1 MKDYFKGQTINTSN
15 KYRKNIVVQLSN
27 IILDKR
33 DRLPRIGLDKISKN
47 GKRGKYSIR
56 VWNPTQVK
64 VKCDVIVGY
73 YDTSTSDSQVLEHIN
88 DNLPRIL
95 KDRWVVLQAGL
106 DTEHFSKNKIHSI
119 DI

>member
-1 MKDYFKGQTINTSN
+1 
-15 KYRKNIVVQLSN
+15 
-27 IILDKR
+27 
-33 DRLPRIGLDKISKN
+33 
-47 GKRGKYSIR
+47 
-56 VWNPTQVK
+56 
-64 VKCDVIVGY
+64 VGY